1 MQTMSWTHLNQM
13 FHIFALRSEK
23 SEYFSTHTN
32 IMSFSWVPFDAAPN
46 TTGNG
51 RKNVRKQ
58 TSETQG
64 VKQANR
70 IL

>member
-1 MQTMSWTHLNQM
+1 
-13 FHIFALRSEK
+13 
-23 SEYFSTHTN
+23 
-32 IMSFSWVPFDAAPN
+32 MSFSWVPFDAAPN